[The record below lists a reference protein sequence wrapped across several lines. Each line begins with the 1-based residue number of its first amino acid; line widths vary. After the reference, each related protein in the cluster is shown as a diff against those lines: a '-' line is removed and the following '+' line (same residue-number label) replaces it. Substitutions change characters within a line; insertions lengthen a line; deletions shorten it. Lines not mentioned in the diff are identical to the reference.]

1 MSHLSLAF
9 ASKTHDLAAS
19 SVVMADRGFE
29 RGQATTLPNLPSIRD
44 GEASRFEDCTLPAG
58 IASMEHW
65 LDLNA

>member
-1 MSHLSLAF
+1 MSPLSLTF
-9 ASKTHDLAAS
+9 ASKTHDPAVC
-19 SVVMADRGFE
+19 SVVRADRGFQ
-29 RGQATTLPNLPSIRD
+29 RGQTTSFPNLPSIRD